1 MRVLVTGASGFIG
14 QWVVAGLTRRGH
26 TVIAVRR
33 RSVAANVFH
42 DRAVHWRLADLLDP
56 VEVESLFASER
67 PDGLVHCAWDTTPGA
82 YWTSPDN
89 LKWVAASLQLMDAF
103 VRFGGHRAVVVGTS
117 AEYDWSSDETLHE
130 EMSMTAPETLYGVS
144 KNALREVLQHW
155 VKTNDLSLAWARV
168 FCPFGSREHPA
179 RLVPRLIEQ
188 LASGNPLPFDNGTLV
203 RDFLCVQDLGDALAA
218 IFDTD
223 FEGVV
228 NAASGRDLSIAALV
242 KLIAACVGND
252 QVKLGVLPDPENQPK
267 RVVADTTR
275 LNQRVGWTPSHSIED
290 RIAEICQAY
299 PSHSSTAEQQQN

>member
-14 QWVVAGLTRRGH
+14 RWVVAGLTRRGH
-26 TVIAVRR
+26 SVIAVRR
-33 RSVAANVFH
+33 RSVADDTGP
-42 DRAVHWRLADLLDP
+42 DRAVHWRLANLLNP
-56 VEVESLFASER
+56 VEVESLFASEQ

-117 AEYDWSSDETLHE
+117 AEYDWSGDETLHE
-130 EMSMTAPETLYGVS
+130 ETSLTAPVTLYGVS

-155 VKTNDLSLAWARV
+155 GRTNDLSLAWARV
-168 FCPFGSREHPA
+168 FCPFGVREHPA

-218 IFDTD
+218 IFDAD

-242 KLIAACVGND
+242 KLIAARVGND
-252 QVKLGVLPDPENQPK
+252 QVRFGVLPDPESQPK

-275 LNQRVGWTPSHSIED
+275 LNQRVGWSPPHSIED

-299 PSHSSTAEQQQN
+299 PPRSSTAEQQQN